1 MEEKINQSEVR
12 QFRTVFPGTINS
24 NGSLFGGL
32 TMKWMDETA
41 YISATRF
48 SRRELFTIRV
58 EKIRFLKTIRPDT
71 FVELIAKVESE
82 ETYRINVKVEI
93 FEEDRYSGNREKAV
107 DGIFIFG
114 CRDEN
119 SKLGKIAEKE

>member
-93 FEEDRYSGNREKAV
+93 FEEDRYSGN
-107 DGIFIFG
+107 
-114 CRDEN
+114 
-119 SKLGKIAEKE
+119 